1 MPDGNVDKVR
11 EEIENVLRLSTIN
24 YGIQTEVKY
33 TASRDHKYGGRPAE
47 VSVSLGSIK
56 ILESINNM
64 PSTSPVCIAEVQL
77 GVKKGEED
85 KTNQFLDSLIIYD
98 LTKDIANLTGKF
110 IREC

>member
-33 TASRDHKYGGRPAE
+33 TASRDHKYGERPAE

-56 ILESINNM
+56 ILESA
-64 PSTSPVCIAEVQL
+64 V
-77 GVKKGEED
+77 EE
-85 KTNQFLDSLIIYD
+85 I
-98 LTKDIANLTGKF
+98 TGKEKIIKGLPYWSEVSF
-110 IREC
+110 LIHDLNIP